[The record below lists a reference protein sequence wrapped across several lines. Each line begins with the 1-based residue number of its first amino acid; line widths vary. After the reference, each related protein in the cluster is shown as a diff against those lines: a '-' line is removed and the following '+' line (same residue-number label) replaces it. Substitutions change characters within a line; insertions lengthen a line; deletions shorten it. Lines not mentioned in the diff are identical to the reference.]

1 MINLIE
7 VKKYLCSA
15 LGLEPDSTRGDIEN
29 TIYNIL
35 WRRSRADYDNESY
48 QRCVCSI
55 LEDLLLQYSD
65 DSPNLILPEYAHI
78 LGDTYYTYR
87 FLIDEH
93 GRSESG
99 ISTSVGIF
107 NAVCSEIGITQICLR
122 LTRNYS
128 SSSQYLDKTIKCL
141 RNLGWRPVDY
151 QKGLILKLEE

>member
-1 MINLIE
+1 MINLLE
-7 VKKYLCSA
+7 VKKYLCCV
-15 LGLEPDSTRGDIEN
+15 LGLGPDPTRTEIDD

-35 WRRSRADYDNESY
+35 WRRYRSESGYTSY

-55 LEDLLLQYSD
+55 LEDLLYTYTD
-65 DSPNLILPEYAHI
+65 DSQNLILPEYAHV
-78 LGDTYYTYR
+78 LEDTYYTYR

-99 ISTSVGIF
+99 ISTSVGVF
-107 NAVCSEIGITQICLR
+107 NSVCGEIGITQICLR
-122 LTRNYS
+122 LTRNCS

-141 RNLGWRPVDY
+141 KNLGWRPVDY